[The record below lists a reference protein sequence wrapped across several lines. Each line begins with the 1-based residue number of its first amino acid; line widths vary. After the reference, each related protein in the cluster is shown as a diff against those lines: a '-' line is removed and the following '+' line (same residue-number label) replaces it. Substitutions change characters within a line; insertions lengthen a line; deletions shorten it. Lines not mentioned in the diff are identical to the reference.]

1 MSEQI
6 KKIVMADGTELDATA
21 FLYMLL
27 SSKGNLQITSPE
39 GKSINIESNKHL
51 KVKPGSGGQIEILC
65 DHTGDLSEV
74 LIKALVAVD
83 ASGADLPSEIPV
95 RFKFN
100 CTEAEYN
107 TKDATDVNPFD
118 MKFKTGLKESKPG
131 EHYCQVKLKGRSF
144 DFRCYEHGGIALQP
158 AGRDHDG
165 HENKIKFET
174 DRMVDVDVEANA
186 SDYAGEGGKGIEI
199 GTVNSQ
205 FTSFYTKEYRFRAS
219 SPIFAVTR
227 GPITETSTGKFD
239 YPTQADDSKDIKNDD
254 DPITWGDL
262 VAAVKYLKGQGVI

>member
-1 MSEQI
+1 MS
-6 KKIVMADGTELDATA
+6 DGTELDATA

-51 KVKPGSGGQIEILC
+51 KIKPGSGGQIEILA
-65 DHTGDLSEV
+65 DHTGDLGEV

-83 ASGADLPSEIPV
+83 ASGADLESEIPV
-95 RFKFN
+95 RLKFN

-118 MKFKTGLKESKPG
+118 MKFKTGLKESKAG
-131 EHYCQVKLKGRSF
+131 EHYCQVKFKGRSF

-158 AGRDHDG
+158 AGRDGSG

-174 DRMVDVDVEANA
+174 DRKVDVDVAATAE
-186 SDYAGEGGKGIEI
+186 DYVGEGGKGIEI
-199 GTVNSQ
+199 GTINSQ
-205 FTSFYTKEYRFRAS
+205 FTSLFTKEYRFKGDA
-219 SPIFAVTR
+219 PIFGVTR
-227 GPITETSTGKFD
+227 GAITETTTGKFD
-239 YPTQADDSKDIKNDD
+239 YPTQADDSKDIKNDEA
-254 DPITWGDL
+254 PITWNDL
-262 VAAVKYLKGQGVI
+262 IAAVKYLKGQGVI